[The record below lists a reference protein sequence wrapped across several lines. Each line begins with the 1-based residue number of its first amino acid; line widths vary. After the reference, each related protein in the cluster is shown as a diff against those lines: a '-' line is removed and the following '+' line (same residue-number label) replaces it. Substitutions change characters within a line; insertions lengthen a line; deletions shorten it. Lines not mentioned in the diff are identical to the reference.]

1 MPIKDFATVT
11 CEILANGAT
20 RLKGCNNLVTED
32 GSVASWTGIC
42 IAKNKGQAFPTG
54 NYAVCGE
61 FRHATKKFADLIDT
75 IVCVEY
81 NVNTDLKF
89 HWDCYEWAPAE

>member
-11 CEILANGAT
+11 FEILENGSY
-20 RLKGCNNLVTED
+20 RLKGCNNLVTD
-32 GSVASWTGIC
+32 GGMTSWTGIC
-42 IAKNKGQAFPTG
+42 IAKNNGQTFPAG

-61 FRHATKKFADLIDT
+61 FRHATGKFADLIDT

-81 NVNTDLKF
+81 NVSEDLKF
-89 HWDCYEWAPAE
+89 HWDRFEWAPVE